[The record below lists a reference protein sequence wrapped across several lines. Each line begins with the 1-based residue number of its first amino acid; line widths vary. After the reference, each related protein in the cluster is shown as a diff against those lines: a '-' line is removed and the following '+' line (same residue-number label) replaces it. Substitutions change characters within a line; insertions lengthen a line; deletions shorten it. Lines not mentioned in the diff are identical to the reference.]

1 MKIAAFDLGTSIAVA
16 HNAFGT
22 DDVRVNHFT
31 AKGNRV
37 ERAAQT
43 LAWLQEVR
51 RGFDAMGGLD
61 AVVYERPFAR
71 GQNATRSLWGLA
83 GLVEAVFGDLSALLD
98 WTPAEI
104 KKFTAGDAKA
114 DKDTMILFAAMDGYV
129 GDNEHEADAWCML
142 RMAEKTLTK
151 EKA

>member
-22 DDVRVNHFT
+22 HDIRVNHFT

-37 ERAAQT
+37 ERAVQT

-114 DKDTMILFAAMDGYV
+114 DKDTMILFAAMDGYA

-151 EKA
+151 ENA